1 MREPERN
8 PGAEPGTRAEAGTGP
23 GGGPGRLG
31 RGLLLLMS
39 VATGLSV
46 AGNYFAQPLLD
57 VMGQDLRL
65 SAGTAAL
72 VVTVAQ
78 TGYGLGLLLLV
89 PLGDLLE
96 RRRLAVA
103 LTLATAVFLT
113 VTASAPNAALLLTG
127 TALTGLTSVM
137 AQVVV
142 GYAATLA
149 APAERGRTIG
159 TVMTGLLLGILLAR
173 TAAGL
178 LAELGGWRT
187 VYWVN
192 AALMLLMAVLL
203 RLRLPA
209 LRTTVGLRYPALLR
223 STLGL
228 FAREPVL
235 RWRAALGALCF
246 AGFSVLWTALAFLMS
261 GPVYG
266 WQESAIGLLGL
277 VGAAGS
283 LSASVAGRLAD
294 RGLAH
299 RVTGGAALL
308 LLGSWGLLAAGGA
321 GGGWSLAA
329 LLAGVVVL
337 DLAVQAVHISNQN
350 LINGVRPEARNRLNS
365 AYMTSYFVGGAAGS
379 ALTSVV
385 WSAAGWGGVCVLGAG
400 LAAAVVLVWLAERL
414 RHRPP
419 AGRPRPHSA
428 RPAGRAQPSR
438 LPDAQLP
445 PQAPPAS
452 PSSSSSST
460 AVSVTGSGGSPSATR
475 IASR

>member
-1 MREPERN
+1 MNTAAHAAHHTTGQPAGPGSRPE
-8 PGAEPGTRAEAGTGP
+8 PGAEAAAP
-23 GGGPGRLG
+23 RLG
-31 RGLLLLMS
+31 RGTLLLMS

-57 VMGQDLRL
+57 VIGRDLHL
-65 SAGTAAL
+65 STGTTAL

-96 RRRLAVA
+96 RRRLAVVLCA
-103 LTLATAVFLT
+103 LTAVFLT

-127 TALTGLTSVM
+127 TALTGLTSVA
-137 AQVVV
+137 AQVVMPF
-142 GYAATLA
+142 AATLS

-209 LRTTVGLRYPALLR
+209 LRTTAGLRYPALLR
-223 STLGL
+223 STLAL
-228 FAREPVL
+228 FAQEPVL
-235 RWRAALGALCF
+235 RWRAALGALTF
-246 AGFSVLWTALAFLMS
+246 AGFSVLWTALVFLLS
-261 GPVYG
+261 GPAYG
-266 WQESAIGLLGL
+266 WQESTIGLLGL

-283 LSASVAGRLAD
+283 LAASTAGRLAD

-299 RVTGGAALL
+299 RVTGVSAFL

-321 GGGWSLAA
+321 GGAWSLAA
-329 LLAGVVVL
+329 LLAGVIVL
-337 DLAVQAVHISNQN
+337 DLAAHAVHVSNQN
-350 LINGVRPEARNRLNS
+350 LVYAIRPEARNRLNS
-365 AYMTSYFVGGAAGS
+365 AYMTSYFVGGAVGS
-379 ALTSVV
+379 ALTSMV
-385 WSAAGWGGVCVLGAG
+385 WGLGGWTGVCVLGAG
-400 LAAAVVLVWLAERL
+400 MAVAVVGVWVAEWL
-414 RHRPP
+414 RR
-419 AGRPRPHSA
+419 RTPR
-428 RPAGRAQPSR
+428 G
-438 LPDAQLP
+438 
-445 PQAPPAS
+445 
-452 PSSSSSST
+452 
-460 AVSVTGSGGSPSATR
+460 
-475 IASR
+475 

>member
-1 MREPERN
+1 METEHIPEPAAGDTAATR
-8 PGAEPGTRAEAGTGP
+8 PG
-23 GGGPGRLG
+23 LG
-31 RGLLLLMS
+31 RGTLLLMS
-39 VATGLSV
+39 VAAGLSV

-57 VMGQDLRL
+57 VIGRDLHL
-65 SAGTAAL
+65 SASTAAL

-78 TGYGLGLLLLV
+78 VGYGLGLLLLV

-96 RRRLAVA
+96 RRGLAVTLTA
-103 LTLATAVFLT
+103 LTAVFLT

-127 TALTGLTSVM
+127 TALTGLASVA

-142 GYAATLA
+142 PYAATLA
-149 APAERGRTIG
+149 APAERGRTVG

-209 LRTTVGLRYPALLR
+209 LRTTAGLRYPALLR
-223 STLGL
+223 STLAL
-228 FAREPVL
+228 FRQEPVL
-235 RWRAALGALCF
+235 RWRGALGALTF

-261 GPVYG
+261 GPSYG

-299 RVTGGAALL
+299 RVTGAAAFL
-308 LLGSWGLLAAGGA
+308 LLGSWGLLALGGA
-321 GGGWSLAA
+321 GGAWSLAA
-329 LLAGVVVL
+329 LLAGVIIL
-337 DLAVQAVHISNQN
+337 DLSAQAVHISNQN
-350 LINGVRPEARNRLNS
+350 LVYAVRPESRNRLNS
-365 AYMTSYFVGGAAGS
+365 AYMTSYFVGGAIGS
-379 ALTSVV
+379 ALTSAV
-385 WSAAGWGGVCVLGAG
+385 WGAAGWHGVCVLGAT
-400 LAAAVVLVWLAERL
+400 LAAVVVALWALERM
-414 RHRPP
+414 RRRA
-419 AGRPRPHSA
+419 AGGGPEGG
-428 RPAGRAQPSR
+428 GRGKR
-438 LPDAQLP
+438 GGDAVGQVL
-445 PQAPPAS
+445 
-452 PSSSSSST
+452 T
-460 AVSVTGSGGSPSATR
+460 ERGR
-475 IASR
+475 W

>member
-1 MREPERN
+1 M
-8 PGAEPGTRAEAGTGP
+8 T
-23 GGGPGRLG
+23 
-31 RGLLLLMS
+31 
-39 VATGLSV
+39 VAAGLSV

-57 VMGQDLRL
+57 VIGRDLHL
-65 SAGTAAL
+65 SASTSAL

-78 TGYGLGLLLLV
+78 VGYGLGLLLLV

-96 RRRLAVA
+96 RRRLAVT
-103 LTLATAVFLT
+103 LTAATAAFLT

-127 TALTGLTSVM
+127 TALTGLTSVA

-142 GYAATLA
+142 PYAATLA
-149 APAERGRTIG
+149 APAERGRTVG

-203 RLRLPA
+203 RLRLPS
-209 LRTTVGLRYPALLR
+209 LRTPAGLRYPALLR
-223 STLGL
+223 STLAL
-228 FAREPVL
+228 FAQEPVL
-235 RWRAALGALCF
+235 RWRGALGALTF

-261 GPVYG
+261 GPAYG

-299 RVTGGAALL
+299 RVTGTAAFL

-321 GGGWSLAA
+321 GGTWSLAA
-329 LLAGVVVL
+329 LLAGVIVL
-337 DLAVQAVHISNQN
+337 DLSAQAVHISNQN
-350 LINGVRPEARNRLNS
+350 LVYAVRPEARNRLNS
-365 AYMTSYFVGGAAGS
+365 AYMTSYFVGGAVGS
-379 ALTSVV
+379 ALTSAV
-385 WSAAGWGGVCVLGAG
+385 WGVAGWGGVCTLGAALAVTVAG
-400 LAAAVVLVWLAERL
+400 LWLAERM
-414 RHRPP
+414 RRRRRATGRYAEREP
-419 AGRPRPHSA
+419 AATGETA
-428 RPAGRAQPSR
+428 
-438 LPDAQLP
+438 
-445 PQAPPAS
+445 AP
-452 PSSSSSST
+452 
-460 AVSVTGSGGSPSATR
+460 VTS
-475 IASR
+475 